1 MAASLAIDGF
11 GWTFDIGASPLTDN
25 EILSISFPSFTK
37 DILDVSHGSS
47 PGHYREFISAFL
59 DGGEVAVELNY
70 TQTDFEELKAVFDVA
85 AAQAFTINIVDDN
98 YGTTDPDWTFNG
110 HITGLPV
117 VGGAEEKVTMSVT
130 IKVTGNPV
138 FTAGTQV

>member
-11 GWTFDIGASPLTDN
+11 GWTLEIDGTPLTNN
-25 EILSISFPSFTK
+25 EILSISFPGFTK

-47 PGHYREFISAFL
+47 PEHYREFISGFK

-70 TQTDFEELKAVFDVA
+70 TQDDFQELKAVYDLEIGKTFK
-85 AAQAFTINIVDDN
+85 IVIIDEN
-98 YGTTDPDWTFNG
+98 YTTTDPDWSFVG
-110 HITGLPV
+110 FVTGLPV
-117 VGGAEEKVTMSVT
+117 VGGSEENVTMSCT

-138 FTAGTQV
+138 FTAGT